1 MIKSISD
8 YGDFDK
14 VGNFSYCK
22 WITEE
27 NKFCHDQIDNSSS
40 YSFCEKHIKKVI
52 RPEWVFNNNKG
63 VY

>member
-1 MIKSISD
+1 MIKNISD
-8 YGDFDK
+8 YGDFEK

-27 NKFCHDQIDNSSS
+27 DRFCHDQVNRSSS
-40 YSFCEKHIKKVI
+40 YSFCENHIKKVI
-52 RPEWVFNNNKG
+52 RPEWVFNNKG